1 MVRVA
6 IVTQGFNSAGG
17 VQAVARWLR
26 DQLATRHEVSV
37 FDVANSRHAEMTRR
51 LVAPRTW
58 IQGPQLDPESLSRD
72 HRRAGTALAELEIT
86 RYLPTRRLTAALR
99 GHDAVFIVAGGP
111 ALGLCAMRAGRP
123 LFLQIATTM
132 RSEREALLRTYPPI
146 RRTLTQAMTWGVSL
160 IERAVLRSATTV
172 FVENPEMLKYV
183 QETTPGTRVVLSPP
197 GVDDTKFLPACSGWN
212 SRGPIIAV
220 GRLNDPRKGYL
231 RMLEAY
237 SRLLGEGSYPDLI
250 IIGRGDPTPLVKIVE
265 DFGLAD
271 RVAVHA
277 NVPEAEYVSVL
288 PTGSVFWQTSYEE
301 GLGIA
306 VIEAMAA
313 GLPVVATATAGTRVT
328 IRDGVTGYL
337 VSQGP
342 PFSRQ
347 MIDSTKNVLQGNGQ
361 AMSSAARS
369 LFLEDFS
376 TSATSLSFLTELE
389 PFLPDPPPQ

>member
-1 MVRVA
+1 
-6 IVTQGFNSAGG
+6 
-17 VQAVARWLR
+17 
-26 DQLATRHEVSV
+26 
-37 FDVANSRHAEMTRR
+37 
-51 LVAPRTW
+51 
-58 IQGPQLDPESLSRD
+58 
-72 HRRAGTALAELEIT
+72 
-86 RYLPTRRLTAALR
+86 
-99 GHDAVFIVAGGP
+99 
-111 ALGLCAMRAGRP
+111 
-123 LFLQIATTM
+123 
-132 RSEREALLRTYPPI
+132 
-146 RRTLTQAMTWGVSL
+146 
-160 IERAVLRSATTV
+160 
-172 FVENPEMLKYV
+172 
-183 QETTPGTRVVLSPP
+183 
-197 GVDDTKFLPACSGWN
+197 
-212 SRGPIIAV
+212 
-220 GRLNDPRKGYL
+220 
-231 RMLEAY
+231 MLEAY

-250 IIGRGDPTPLVKIVE
+250 IIGRGDPTPLVKIAE

-271 RVAVHA
+271 RVTVHA